1 LPVFKK
7 TGWEAY
13 PRPIEGVYAVLGR
26 KTKGRCEPQSQLLVH
41 THVFF
46 LKKKKEREKERE
58 TPAGLHIGGV
68 IAFSISH
75 L

>member
-1 LPVFKK
+1 MSVFKK

-13 PRPIEGVYAVLGR
+13 PRPIDCVKAILGR
-26 KTKGRCEPQSQLLVH
+26 KTKGRYEPQSQLFVH
-41 THVFF
+41 THV
-46 LKKKKEREKERE
+46 LKRESERVSE

-68 IAFSISH
+68 ITFSISH

>member
-13 PRPIEGVYAVLGR
+13 PRLIEGVQAVLGR

-41 THVFF
+41 TH
-46 LKKKKEREKERE
+46 
-58 TPAGLHIGGV
+58 
-68 IAFSISH
+68 AFSK
-75 L
+75 

>member
-1 LPVFKK
+1 MF
-7 TGWEAY
+7 
-13 PRPIEGVYAVLGR
+13 
-26 KTKGRCEPQSQLLVH
+26 
-41 THVFF
+41 FF
-46 LKKKKEREKERE
+46 LKKKEREKERE

>member
-1 LPVFKK
+1 LPIFKK

-13 PRPIEGVYAVLGR
+13 PRPIEGVQAVLGR

-46 LKKKKEREKERE
+46 IKKKREKKRE
-58 TPAGLHIGGV
+58 TPAGLYIGGM